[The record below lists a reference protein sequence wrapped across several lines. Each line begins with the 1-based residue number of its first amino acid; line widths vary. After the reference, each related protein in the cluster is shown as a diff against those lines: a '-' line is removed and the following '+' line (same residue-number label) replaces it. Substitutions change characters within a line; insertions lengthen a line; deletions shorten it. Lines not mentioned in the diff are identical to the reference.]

1 VRYYPVFIDLQDQPC
16 VVIGENELA
25 DAKVQDLLEAGAS
38 VRVIPAAAYRDGDLT
53 GARLVVDAS
62 GDPELNRRTWKEA
75 EAAGILINVVDVP
88 DRCRFIAPAIVRRAP
103 LLVAISTSGE
113 SPFLASMLR
122 ARIERI
128 LGPEWGPFTALVGK
142 IRRRLRAAGVPLDR
156 QLRTYRRLLASE
168 VLADLRSGREEE
180 ARREVEVI
188 ASEAEVER
196 EGRVALVG
204 AGPGDPGLLTL
215 SAQELLWRADVVMH
229 DALVSA
235 ETLAQ
240 AGPTAEI
247 VDVGKRAGR
256 ANPTQQWITE
266 EMIRYARRGLNV
278 VRLKGGDPFVF
289 GRGGEEL
296 ADLIGAGIEVV
307 VVPGVS
313 SAIAGPAAAGI
324 PLTHRHLA
332 ASIGIVAG
340 RSAGDGEG
348 FESIVRLA
356 GAVDT
361 LVVLMP
367 LANLAMLAEG
377 LSKVLPPDR
386 PAAVIAGAT
395 TRDQQ
400 VVRAPLA
407 EIAEAAVAG
416 QVIAP
421 ALLVVGAVVDAL
433 PRRRL
438 AELLHSVAARTAN
451 PGVIRPQAGRG
462 PLRSTRT

>member
-1 VRYYPVFIDLQDQPC
+1 MRYYPVFVDLQDQLC
-16 VVIGENELA
+16 VVIGENQLA
-25 DAKVQDLLEAGAS
+25 EAKGRDLRGAGAS
-38 VRVIPAAAYRDGDLT
+38 VRVIPAADYRDGDLA

-62 GDPELNRRTWKEA
+62 GDPELNRRSWLEA
-75 EAAGILINVVDVP
+75 EAAGILVNVVDVP
-88 DRCRFIAPAIVRRAP
+88 DKCRFIAPAIVRRAP

-142 IRRRLRAAGVPLDR
+142 IRRGLRAAGVPLDR
-156 QLRTYRRLLASE
+156 QLQTYKRLLASE
-168 VLADLRSGREEE
+168 VLADLRAGREED
-180 ARREVEVI
+180 ARREAEII
-188 ASEAEVER
+188 ASEARIER
-196 EGRVALVG
+196 QGRVALVG

-215 SAQELLWRADVVMH
+215 AAHELLWRADVVLH
-229 DALVSA
+229 DALVSP

-240 AGPTAEI
+240 AGPAAEI

-256 ANPTQQWITE
+256 ANPAQEWITA
-266 EMIRYARRGLNV
+266 EMIAYARKGLDV

-296 ADLIGAGIEVV
+296 ADLIGAGIEVI

-324 PLTHRHLA
+324 PLTHRDLA

-340 RSAGDGEG
+340 RSARDGEG

-367 LANLAMLAEG
+367 LAILAPLTEA
-377 LSKVLPPDR
+377 LSAVLPRDR

-395 TRDQQ
+395 TRQQQ

-407 EIAEAAVAG
+407 QIAEAAAAG
-416 QVIAP
+416 QVVAP
-421 ALLVVGAVVDAL
+421 ALLVIGAVVDAL

-438 AELLHSVAARTAN
+438 REFLRTVA
-451 PGVIRPQAGRG
+451 PAGR
-462 PLRSTRT
+462 SQ